1 MTVWASADVTTA
13 IPDLKSGAADGL
25 LAGLDGFTGSISL
38 LGGGSLSHWE
48 IYRRQLWVNVAVNK
62 ISRGIAR
69 LPFKAYQDGAEG
81 ERRSLRWQDHEL
93 AKLIRRPYKGGT
105 TFRYWNQSL
114 VNLYVYGRSLSA
126 MLPGQLGGAPESI
139 VPMDWRNLRVYMKDG
154 AVRMYRWQYK
164 GVEQTLLPEDVVSHE
179 YAGAISPLDPLRT
192 TLQLEIAA
200 QSASA
205 ASFENGIMP
214 SGIVQVDR
222 TMSDESFDALEEDL
236 KAKHAGPSNRFRL
249 AVTDAAVKWQQ
260 MSYSSA
266 EAEMIE
272 HRKLNREEV
281 AAGFDIDPTQIGI
294 LDRATFSNV
303 SEAHR
308 RLYMDT
314 FGPPIVLLEQDFQ
327 AQVVEP
333 FEDVWG
339 EGIFCEFELDAMLR
353 GDPKERSEAHQRW
366 INSGVYAPN
375 ELRRQENLP
384 RIEDP
389 RADAVYLPLNLEP
402 VGPNLPNV
410 DRGAAAAAATTTAAT
425 GAGAHAKMSADAP
438 EVSDSGHT
446 DPEGGDR

>member
-1 MTVWASADVTTA
+1 MTVWASGDTTTA
-13 IPDLKSGAADGL
+13 IPDLKSGLADAM

-69 LPFKAYQDGAEG
+69 LPFKAYRDSEEG
-81 ERRSLRWQDHEL
+81 EREALRHTEHPL
-93 AKLIRRPYKGGT
+93 AALIRRPYEGGT

-126 MLPGQLGGAPESI
+126 MLPGAIGGAPESV
-139 VPMDWRNLRVYMKDG
+139 VPMDWRHLRLYVKDG
-154 AVRMYRWQYK
+154 SVRMYRWKYK
-164 GVEQTLLPEDVVSHE
+164 GVEHTLLPEEVVSHE
-179 YAGAISPLDPLRT
+179 FAGAISPLDPLRS

-200 QSASA
+200 QQASA

-222 TMSDESFDALEEDL
+222 SMSDESFDALEEDL
-236 KAKHAGPSNRFRL
+236 RARHAGPNNRFRL

-260 MSYSSA
+260 LSYSA
-266 EAEMIE
+266 KDAEMIE

-314 FGPPIVLLEQDFQ
+314 FGPPIVLLEQDFS
-327 AQVVEP
+327 AQVVDP
-333 FEDVWG
+333 FADVWG
-339 EGIFCEFELDAMLR
+339 EGVFCEFELDAMLR
-353 GDPKERSEAHQRW
+353 GDPKERSEAYQRW
-366 INSGVYAPN
+366 LNSGVYAPN
-375 ELRRQENLP
+375 ELRRMENLP
-384 RIEDP
+384 RIRDA

-402 VGPNLPNV
+402 VGQNLPAA
-410 DRGAAAAAATTTAAT
+410 DRGAAAIAAAQRAAT
-425 GAGAHAKMSADAP
+425 GADAHANMSADVP
-438 EVSDSGHT
+438 EVSGSGHT
-446 DPEGGDR
+446 DPEGG